1 MTQART
7 YMEHFGLRE
16 RPFALTPDPAFMV
29 WLAEHRSAQAMLDYG
44 LTARAPITLLTGE
57 IGAGKT
63 TLLHHLI
70 DTLEPEVTAGL
81 ISNARPGVNDI
92 LRRVCAALGVT
103 VAPGGD
109 SADQF
114 AAIQDFLL
122 IEHRAGRRV
131 LLIIDE
137 AQNLTRDALEDLRM
151 LTNINAGREEVLQL
165 LLAGQPELRDMVR
178 RLDLVQFAQRVAASF
193 HLPRLDLAAT
203 AEYIATRLKIAGGQ
217 PGVFSRQAA
226 AAVHAAT
233 RGTPRLINQLCDLG
247 LTYAFAQGQPM
258 VTRATI
264 EQVIADGVFF
274 AIAAPLADAPADP
287 SAGAAPPAAASRA

>member
-1 MTQART
+1 MSAAHTT
-7 YMEHFGLRE
+7 YLDHFGLRE
-16 RPFALTPDPAFMV
+16 RPFALTPDPAFLV
-29 WLAEHRSAQAMLDYG
+29 WSPAHRSAHAMLDYG

-63 TLLHHLI
+63 TLIHHLI
-70 DTLEPEVTAGL
+70 DTLDPGITVGL

-92 LRRVCAALGVT
+92 LRRVGAALGV
-103 VAPGGD
+103 AAGGD

-122 IEHRAGRRV
+122 GEHRAGRRV

-151 LTNINAGREEVLQL
+151 LTNINAGRDEVLQL
-165 LLAGQPELRDMVR
+165 LLAGQPELRATVR
-178 RLDLVQFAQRVAASF
+178 QPDLVQFAQRVAASY
-193 HLPRLDLAAT
+193 HLPKLDLAGA

-233 RGTPRLINQLCDLG
+233 GGTPRLMNQLCDLA
-247 LTYAFAQGQPM
+247 LTYAFAQKQPM
-258 VTRATI
+258 VTRATVD
-264 EQVIADGVFF
+264 QVLADGVFF
-274 AIAAPLADAPADP
+274 GI
-287 SAGAAPPAAASRA
+287 GAEPDAPPARA

>member
-1 MTQART
+1 MTQANS
-7 YMEHFGLRE
+7 YLEHFGLRE
-16 RPFALTPDPAFMV
+16 RPFALTPDPAFLV
-29 WLAEHRSAQAMLDYG
+29 WSPEHRGAYAMLHYG
-44 LTARAPITLLTGE
+44 LSARAPISLLTGE

-70 DTLEPEVTAGL
+70 DTLEPDITVGL
-81 ISNARPGVNDI
+81 ISNPRPGVNDI
-92 LRRVCAALGVT
+92 LRRVAAALGVP
-103 VAPGGD
+103 VAQGAD
-109 SADQF
+109 SADLF

-122 IEHRAGRRV
+122 SEHRAGRRV

-151 LTNINAGREEVLQL
+151 LTNINAGRDEVLQL
-165 LLAGQPELRDMVR
+165 LLSGQPELRATIR
-178 RLDLVQFAQRVAASF
+178 RPDLVQFAQRVAASY

-203 AEYIATRLKIAGGQ
+203 AEYIATRLRIAGGQ

-233 RGTPRLINQLCDLG
+233 GGTPRLINQLCDLA
-247 LTYAFAQGQPM
+247 LTYAFAQKQPM
-258 VTRATI
+258 VTRATV

-274 AIAAPLADAPADP
+274 GIAAPEPEP
-287 SAGAAPPAAASRA
+287 APPPPRA